1 MNTRRGLQLAFALTC
16 SLQLLSFACST
27 QASAQERAHK
37 TASVR
42 KTHDKKKKQTKKPS
56 SASGTKAKDSKVTA
70 APATPGDSAIPAT
83 AGAPALLAADDAA
96 DVKKEGG
103 TEVKVLEFNG
113 LDIEGQLKTPQML
126 YFLNR
131 LRAEFGRPR
140 LPHRSFMPELQR
152 ATRETEF

>member
-16 SLQLLSFACST
+16 ALQLLSCACST

-42 KTHDKKKKQTKKPS
+42 KTHDKKKKIKKPS
-56 SASGTKAKDSKVTA
+56 SASGTKAKDSKVTV
-70 APATPGDSAIPAT
+70 APATPGDSATPAA

-152 ATRETEF
+152 ATREREF